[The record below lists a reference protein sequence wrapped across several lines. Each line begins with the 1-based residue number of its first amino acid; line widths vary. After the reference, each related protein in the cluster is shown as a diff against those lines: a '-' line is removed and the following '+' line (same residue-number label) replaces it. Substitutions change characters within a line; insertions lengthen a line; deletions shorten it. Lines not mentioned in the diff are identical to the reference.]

1 MEEYLKYVY
10 HEDLYIME
18 EPPMLST
25 EPPASGNTTAA
36 YAHELPP
43 VKFLGANNKKT
54 LVLVNDPV
62 SEFLN
67 SKDLDFLTRIIGAL
81 KYSKSDIAI
90 VNCLKFTYDQIFEEI
105 EHEYIVAFGDH
116 PVEHIGIEERYEVS
130 KSNGRKVLLA
140 EELSE
145 IEADRAKKTALW
157 KALQIMFEIN
167 Q

>member
-10 HEDLYIME
+10 HEDLYIMDE
-18 EPPMLST
+18 SPILST
-25 EPPASGNTTAA
+25 EPPATNNTTAV

-54 LVLVNDPV
+54 LILVNDPG

-67 SKDLDFLTRIIGAL
+67 SKDLDFLMRIIGAL
-81 KYSKSDIAI
+81 KYSKADIAV

-105 EHEYIVAFGDH
+105 EHDYVVAFGDH
-116 PVEHIGIEERYEVS
+116 PVEHIGTDERYEVS
-130 KSNGRKVLLA
+130 KNNSNKVLLA
-140 EELSE
+140 EELSK
-145 IEADRAKKTALW
+145 IEANKDKKRALW
-157 KALQIMFEIN
+157 EALQIMFEIN